1 VPPKKRNINNIISL
15 TEPNL
20 NTLQIL
26 NFQKGISLFNKNQF
40 WHAHESW
47 EDVWKTLDC
56 DEEIFFRGLIQ
67 LAAGLQCILLNKL
80 DGALSNL
87 NKSIEKLS
95 LFSNSFLGLDV
106 KKIIENIEFQK
117 LDLNFVLHFKI

>member
-1 VPPKKRNINNIISL
+1 
-15 TEPNL
+15 
-20 NTLQIL
+20 
-26 NFQKGISLFNKNQF
+26 
-40 WHAHESW
+40 
-47 EDVWKTLDC
+47 
-56 DEEIFFRGLIQ
+56 
-67 LAAGLQCILLNKL
+67 LLNKL